1 MEALGNRQWAIPK
14 DVIMNRIPSF
24 KDLDVWKKAV
34 ILVNRCYDLTN
45 SYPADERFGL
55 VAETRKT
62 ARSVP
67 ANIAEGKMRLTG
79 KDFRRHVSIALGSL
93 GELQT
98 QLLMAGQ
105 RKYLAAAV
113 VDAVEKDIEE
123 VGRMLRGLERALA
136 IA

>member
-1 MEALGNRQWAIPK
+1 
-14 DVIMNRIPSF
+14 MNRIPSF
-24 KDLDVWKKAV
+24 KDLDVWQKAMN
-34 ILVNRCYDLTN
+34 LVDRSYELTK
-45 SYPADERFGL
+45 SYPAEERFDL
-55 VAETRKT
+55 TAETRKT

-67 ANIAEGKMRLTG
+67 YNIAEGKMRLTS

-98 QLLMAGQ
+98 QILIAGR
-105 RKYLAAAV
+105 RKYLGLETVAAL
-113 VDAVEKDIEE
+113 EKEIEE

>member
-1 MEALGNRQWAIPK
+1 
-14 DVIMNRIPSF
+14 MNRIPSF
-24 KDLDVWKKAV
+24 KDLDVWQKAMN
-34 ILVNRCYDLTN
+34 IVNRFYDLTD
-45 SYPADERFGL
+45 SYPVDERFGL
-55 VAETRKT
+55 IAETRKS

-67 ANIAEGKMRLTG
+67 ANIAEGKMRISG

-98 QLLMAGQ
+98 QLLIARG
-105 RKYLAAAV
+105 RKYLAPAV
-113 VDAVEKDIEE
+113 VDSVEKEIEE